1 MEGDVRKVN
10 IFSLVDSIKWVLR
23 YFPRNK
29 KDHFF
34 REFNDGVTKRKFQK
48 KIGSTIISILFELFD
63 VGSDLLLAY
72 TLFNGTYDAEKGYT
86 AVPQPYFA
94 MATLIF
100 PIISFFGTSIYWW
113 RHEKQKTISFLFLLL
128 QLYPA
133 FSQCRLLVLLYTKN
147 PTWGAEKDRHEQKLS
162 LIGM

>member
-113 RHEKQKTISFLFLLL
+113 RHEKQKTIYD
-128 QLYPA
+128 QW
-133 FSQCRLLVLLYTKN
+133 T
-147 PTWGAEKDRHEQKLS
+147 
-162 LIGM
+162 

>member
-1 MEGDVRKVN
+1 ME
-10 IFSLVDSIKWVLR
+10 IFD
-23 YFPRNK
+23 N
-29 KDHFF
+29 
-34 REFNDGVTKRKFQK
+34 
-48 KIGSTIISILFELFD
+48 
-63 VGSDLLLAY
+63 GSDLLLAY

-100 PIISFFGTSIYWW
+100 PTISFFGTSIYWW
-113 RHEKQKTISFLFLLL
+113 RHEKQKTISCLFLLF

-133 FSQCRLLVLLYTKN
+133 FSQCRLLILLYTKN
-147 PTWGAEKDRHEQKLS
+147 PTWAAEKDRHEQKLS

>member
-1 MEGDVRKVN
+1 MNDFTFLLFTTQKYSSFN
-10 IFSLVDSIKWVLR
+10 PP
-23 YFPRNK
+23 YFPKRTLK
-29 KDHFF
+29 FF
-34 REFNDGVTKRKFQK
+34 LN
-48 KIGSTIISILFELFD
+48 SIPACSALGFAGD
-63 VGSDLLLAY
+63 SDCC
-72 TLFNGTYDAEKGYT
+72 YDAEKGYT

-113 RHEKQKTISFLFLLL
+113 RHEKQKTISCLFLLL

-133 FSQCRLLVLLYTKN
+133 FSQCRLLILLYTKN
-147 PTWGAEKDRHEQKLS
+147 PTWAAERDQHEQKLS